1 MCTYFKMNLKYLFIC
16 MFVSTHM
23 CGYIQCVYIWVL
35 YFGII
40 KYGASME
47 DTDINMFF
55 LKSTDTG
62 GEREER
68 GK

>member
-1 MCTYFKMNLKYLFIC
+1 
-16 MFVSTHM
+16 M
-23 CGYIQCVYIWVL
+23 CGYIQCVYIWEL
-35 YFGII
+35 YFGIV
-40 KYGASME
+40 KCGASME

-55 LKSTDTG
+55 LKSKDTG

>member
-1 MCTYFKMNLKYLFIC
+1 

-23 CGYIQCVYIWVL
+23 CGYIQCVYIWEL
-35 YFGII
+35 YFGIV
-40 KYGASME
+40 KCGASME

-55 LKSTDTG
+55 LKSKDTG